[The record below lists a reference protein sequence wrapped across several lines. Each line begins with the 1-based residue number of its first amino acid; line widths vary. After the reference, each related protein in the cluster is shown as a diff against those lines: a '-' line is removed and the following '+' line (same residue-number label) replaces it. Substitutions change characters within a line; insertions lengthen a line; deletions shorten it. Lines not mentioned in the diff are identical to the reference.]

1 MGSERQA
8 PVLKLRKVW
17 LLAGAGLI
25 MLVVYLSLMHNP
37 PKLSDFHMLDK
48 LEHISAYGF
57 LMFWFGQIFWRLN
70 QRIMLAIGFVTM
82 GIFIEIMQG
91 MQGFR
96 VFEYADMLANT
107 TGVVIGWGLAQT
119 ALKKSLLYLEQLI

>member
-1 MGSERQA
+1 MGSEPQP

-17 LLAGAGLI
+17 LLVGAGLI

-48 LEHISAYGF
+48 LEHVSAYGL
-57 LMFWFGQIFWRLN
+57 LMFWFGQIFWRFN

-82 GIFIEIMQG
+82 GIIIEIMQG
-91 MQGFR
+91 VQGFR

-119 ALKKSLLYLEQLI
+119 ALKKSLLFLEQLI